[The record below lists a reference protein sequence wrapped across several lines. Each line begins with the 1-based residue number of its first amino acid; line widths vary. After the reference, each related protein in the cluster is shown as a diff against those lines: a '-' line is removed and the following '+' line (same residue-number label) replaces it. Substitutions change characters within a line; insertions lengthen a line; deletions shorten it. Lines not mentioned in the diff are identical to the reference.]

1 MLTLNTL
8 SLRAALTLAK
18 GAIMARNTIPILSNI
33 RVTSD
38 ASGVRIT
45 ATDMEV
51 AYLLPV
57 GGAGGGWDLTVPHK
71 QLAGLVAAYKGA
83 TVTMEPAEG
92 DRVRVCVGGMSS
104 HLPTLPVEDYPTLAG
119 VDTFPNK
126 MTLPAPVLRNAFA
139 VPQHAML
146 TEETRYDLNGVFMRM
161 LPEKGGVKGAA
172 MVTVATDGR
181 RMVKVET
188 VRPDGVDDGAP
199 GIIVPRVA
207 VACLL
212 AFLGKSANAVTVEWS
227 DSRLRVT
234 RPDGGVLVS
243 KTIDRSFPEYE
254 RVIPREFPYVV
265 TAPAAELAETIKRVS
280 SVGSS
285 FHKPVK
291 LTFGG
296 NVVDVSASDDATGT
310 ASERI
315 DGGLVTTPAEP
326 MEIGFQAR
334 YLRDVLAWCGETV
347 EIALSDAGRGAV
359 LMRPVG
365 DPTRTFVLMPM
376 RV

>member
-18 GAIMARNTIPILSNI
+18 GAIMARSTIPILFNI
-33 RVTSD
+33 RVTAD
-38 ASGVRIT
+38 LTGVRIA

-57 GGAGGGWDLTVPHK
+57 GGAGEAWDFTVPHK

-104 HLPTLPVEDYPTLAG
+104 HLPTLPVEDYPTMPMGDMAH
-119 VDTFPNK
+119 K
-126 MTLPAPVLRNAFA
+126 MTLPAPVLRRAFA
-139 VPQHAML
+139 VPQHAVS

-161 LPEKGGVKGAA
+161 RAARPGVDDAA
-172 MVTVATDGR
+172 MITVATDGHR
-181 RMVKVET
+181 LVKVET
-188 VRPDGVDDGAP
+188 ARPDGVDDGAP

-296 NVVDVSASDDATGT
+296 NVVEVSASDDATGT

-347 EIALSDAGRGAV
+347 EIALSDAGRGPV